1 MLKLDHFFRRSIVA
15 AISNSNGTV
24 GIVYRFYGYFFFFFS
39 LMIDMNKIDSDRFA
53 MRIIFKSV
61 YTVSFICHVKI
72 FLESFEDEIVMA

>member
-1 MLKLDHFFRRSIVA
+1 MDI
-15 AISNSNGTV
+15 
-24 GIVYRFYGYFFFFFS
+24 FFFFF

-61 YTVSFICHVKI
+61 YTVSFICHVEI

>member
-24 GIVYRFYGYFFFFFS
+24 GIVYRFYGYFFFL

-61 YTVSFICHVKI
+61 YTVSFICHVEI